1 MMYYLSNYKRIIIT
15 GGAGFIGGALI
26 RALLKKSKA
35 KIFNLDKLGYAS
47 DLTGINENLMKNN
60 DLLERY
66 EFIRVDISKEEDV
79 KNVIKRIDPDMIFHL
94 AAESHV
100 DNSISKPREF
110 IKSNIIGTFNLLES
124 TYEHFSKLKTERKK
138 KFFFQHISTDEV
150 YGTLDIDGFF
160 NENSPY
166 CPNSPYAASKA
177 SSDHLVRCWNKTYGL
192 PTKITNCSNNF
203 GPWQHKEKLI
213 PKTIL
218 NCMQNKLIPVYGNG
232 QNIRDWLYIDDH
244 IDALL
249 AIAEKG
255 KIGSTYC
262 IGGNNERTNLEVI
275 NNICSILDKILPIKG
290 SRTNLINFVDDRLG
304 HDDRY
309 AIDFSKIKNELLWE
323 PNFSFKKGIE
333 NTVDW
338 YLKRYKDLINL

>member
-1 MMYYLSNYKRIIIT
+1 
-15 GGAGFIGGALI
+15 
-26 RALLKKSKA
+26 
-35 KIFNLDKLGYAS
+35 
-47 DLTGINENLMKNN
+47 
-60 DLLERY
+60 
-66 EFIRVDISKEEDV
+66 
-79 KNVIKRIDPDMIFHL
+79 
-94 AAESHV
+94 
-100 DNSISKPREF
+100 
-110 IKSNIIGTFNLLES
+110 
-124 TYEHFSKLKTERKK
+124 
-138 KFFFQHISTDEV
+138 
-150 YGTLDIDGFF
+150 
-160 NENSPY
+160 
-166 CPNSPYAASKA
+166 
-177 SSDHLVRCWNKTYGL
+177 
-192 PTKITNCSNNF
+192 
-203 GPWQHKEKLI
+203 
-213 PKTIL
+213 
-218 NCMQNKLIPVYGNG
+218 MQNKLIPVYGNG

-249 AIAEKG
+249 AIADKG

-275 NNICSILDKILPIKG
+275 NNIFSILDKILPIKG